1 VAVQAFILLLSRTE
15 VHVVLTST
23 AWHLCV
29 LHPAPRH
36 RTAVA
41 GPDAKQYSA
50 MCTCDTQGAYLTVH
64 LYRVEILRCLRC
76 LLLSTFGLCFIAL
89 LATRAVGQASASVM
103 QAGRCLSITSGERP
117 EVCRR
122 FNLERVAPCLA
133 RCLLHLKGC

>member
-23 AWHLCV
+23 AWHQCV

-50 MCTCDTQGAYLTVH
+50 MCTCSPQGMYLTVH
-64 LYRVEILRCLRC
+64 QYRVEFLYCFV
-76 LLLSTFGLCFIAL
+76 LSTFGLCFNAL
-89 LATRAVGQASASVM
+89 LATSTVRQASARVL
-103 QAGRCLSITSGERP
+103 QVGRCLRITSGERP

-122 FNLERVAPCLA
+122 FNSERVAPCLA